1 MIVDRYHLSLSKLRP
16 NMSLTVT
23 METEPIEHAQ
33 SSHADPADPAK
44 DSFVSFL
51 HPAYNSVL
59 GVLIFLRKANVG
71 TKSWRSIYGRTSMER
86 AGKTTIFPGDVSL
99 GVIFWECVYDSK
111 INMNIVDLVEFY
123 GCLCSLCY
131 WKYFTEQFKGTLGS

>member
-1 MIVDRYHLSLSKLRP
+1 
-16 NMSLTVT
+16 

-33 SSHADPADPAK
+33 SSHADRADPAK
-44 DSFVSFL
+44 DLFVSFL

-59 GVLIFLRKANVG
+59 GVLIFLRKANG

-99 GVIFWECVYDSK
+99 GVIF
-111 INMNIVDLVEFY
+111 
-123 GCLCSLCY
+123 
-131 WKYFTEQFKGTLGS
+131 

>member
-1 MIVDRYHLSLSKLRP
+1 
-16 NMSLTVT
+16 

-44 DSFVSFL
+44 DLFVSFL
-51 HPAYNSVL
+51 RPAYNSESMCFL

-99 GVIFWECVYDSK
+99 GVIF
-111 INMNIVDLVEFY
+111 
-123 GCLCSLCY
+123 
-131 WKYFTEQFKGTLGS
+131 